1 MTRLT
6 DNEELARLDE
16 LISDLDAPLGTPLG
30 YMREHLTSARSFL
43 LGSMPEEYRMTLEL
57 ATETLPEIDQPQLR
71 SRIHDFL
78 HQATVDVA
86 NV

>member
-6 DNEELARLDE
+6 DKEELARLDE

-30 YMREHLTSARSFL
+30 YMREHLAAARSYL

-57 ATETLPEIDQPQLR
+57 ATKTLPEIDQPQLR
-71 SRIHDFL
+71 SRIHDFFDK
-78 HQATVDVA
+78 ATFHAA

>member
-1 MTRLT
+1 MTRL
-6 DNEELARLDE
+6 NEEELARLDE
-16 LISDLDAPLGTPLG
+16 LITNLDAPLGTRRG
-30 YMREHLTSARSFL
+30 YMREHLAAARSYL

-71 SRIHDFL
+71 SRIHDFFDK
-78 HQATVDVA
+78 ATFHAA